1 MRATGPQPIAAA
13 DALAG
18 LDGVA
23 ELAQPLDVTAHA
35 ALGHPELPRE
45 LRTRPHGTRLEQ
57 PEELEQ
63 SCRRGHAAGL
73 APTEVSICPAVL
85 PAWRHDDHDQ
95 HLADLLVDQLDW
107 HWRHQLRPRLD
118 GVGDEEYRWEPAA
131 GTSADAAASTPRS
144 GRAGATSP
152 STSPS
157 PSRPTASHH
166 DRVAA
171 RAPDRRRDRGPQRLP
186 LRRSALRLRG
196 LGLRGSG
203 GRGDRAARRGLRR
216 LDRGRAR
223 SGRGGA
229 RPPVRTGRGPWA
241 DRSMAELVLHVN
253 REVIHHGAEIALLRD
268 LWADGLGSSPR
279 EDAAHARHAPTRRQ
293 RTRRPRRLRRP
304 AARRVPLRR
313 LRSHRRARPPRA
325 PCPWA
330 PW

>member
-1 MRATGPQPIAAA
+1 MPPVWRRQRSVSVLQCCQPGGMTTTTSTWPTCSWTSSTGT
-13 DALAG
+13 G
-18 LDGVA
+18 
-23 ELAQPLDVTAHA
+23 
-35 ALGHPELPRE
+35 
-45 LRTRPHGTRLEQ
+45 
-57 PEELEQ
+57 
-63 SCRRGHAAGL
+63 
-73 APTEVSICPAVL
+73 
-85 PAWRHDDHDQ
+85 
-95 HLADLLVDQLDW
+95 
-107 HWRHQLRPRLD
+107 
-118 GVGDEEYRWEPAA
+118 
-131 GTSADAAASTPRS
+131 GTSSVPVSTGWAMRS
-144 GRAGATSP
+144 TAGSRLLERPPTRQRRRPDPGGLGRLHHRLRLP
-152 STSPS
+152 

-203 GRGDRAARRGLRR
+203 SRGDRAARRGLRR